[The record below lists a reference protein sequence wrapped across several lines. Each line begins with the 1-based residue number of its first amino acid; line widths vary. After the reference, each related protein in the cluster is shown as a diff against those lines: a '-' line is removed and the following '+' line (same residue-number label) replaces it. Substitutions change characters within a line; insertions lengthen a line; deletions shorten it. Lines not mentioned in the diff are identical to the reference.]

1 MSDDKHRYA
10 ALMRSKLSRAK
21 DLRAAAAASIDD
33 RADRNRLR
41 EWQSLR
47 LARTH
52 RDLLDS
58 PRYGPAAR
66 FFLDD
71 LYGPKDF
78 SRRDDEVERIVPLMT
93 RLLPPSALRTI
104 AMAIGLD
111 ALSEELDS
119 AMISALR
126 AAGCMRQID
135 EQAYVGAYRACN
147 NRPQREAQ
155 IRLVGEIGTA
165 LAALT
170 RMPLLSGMLR
180 MMRGPAHVAGL
191 VELHEFLDRGFGA
204 FKHMG
209 SADEFLR
216 TVRDRETALMVD
228 WFAAPPDRT
237 TIA

>member
-1 MSDDKHRYA
+1 MNDDKQRYS
-10 ALMRSKLSRAK
+10 ALLRSNLARAK
-21 DLRAAAAASIDD
+21 ELRSASSN
-33 RADRNRLR
+33 RHEAQADRNRLR

-78 SRRDDEVERIVPLMT
+78 SRRDDEVERIIPLMT

-104 AMAIGLD
+104 AMAVGLD

-119 AMISALR
+119 AMIGALR
-126 AAGCMRQID
+126 ADGRMRQID
-135 EQAYVGAYRACN
+135 DQAYAHAYRACD
-147 NRPQREAQ
+147 NRSQREAQ
-155 IRLVGEIGTA
+155 IALIGEIGGA
-165 LAALT
+165 LAGLT

-180 MMRGPAHVAGL
+180 AMRGPAHLAGL
-191 VELHEFLDRGFGA
+191 SELHEFLERGFAG

-209 SADEFLR
+209 KADEFLR
-216 TVRDRETALMVD
+216 TIRERETTLMQQLFSD
-228 WFAAPPDRT
+228 SPR
-237 TIA
+237 